1 MRKKTTLFFAF
12 LPLAAMAQNFQLHY
26 DFGQGRHYVTTTFE
40 MFKPDDWGNTFFFV
54 DYDFN
59 MDRDHNASLSYME
72 LSRCFSLG
80 KTSPFSVQVEY
91 NGGLFAMEGSAYPI
105 QNAFLIGLDYGW
117 HNNNFDRFLNFKV
130 LYKNIVGK
138 HPLSFQLTGVW
149 DLSFYNKRISVC
161 GFADFWREDNL
172 NFTDAAG
179 KNLDSPVLTRYVFI
193 SEPQFWYNITPHLSA
208 GSEIEIAAN
217 FSSVYGLKIC
227 PTLGMKWNF

>member
-1 MRKKTTLFFAF
+1 
-12 LPLAAMAQNFQLHY
+12 
-26 DFGQGRHYVTTTFE
+26 
-40 MFKPDDWGNTFFFV
+40 
-54 DYDFN
+54 

-72 LSRCFSLG
+72 LARCFSMG

-91 NGGLFAMEGSAYPI
+91 NGGLFAMEGAAFPI
-105 QNAFLIGLDYGW
+105 QHAFLAGLDYGW
-117 HNNNFDRFLNFKV
+117 HNHNFDRFLNFKV

-179 KNLDSPVLTRYVFI
+179 NNLTTPLTTRYVFI
-193 SEPQFWYNITPHLSA
+193 SEPQFWYNITQHLSA

-217 FSSVYGLKIC
+217 FSSVYGWKIC
-227 PTLGMKWNF
+227 PTLGIKWNF